1 MIQQRHDFFGDV
13 FARYFKPAIDA
24 IDQYPSAAGTLIHR
38 LLACTDDLQDRLAQA
53 RLAAEVWGEEELGH
67 PGHHVHPASELF
79 VITQCGLMYGARFAD
94 ARHGL
99 YYLATPHTMFDAFVD
114 QVELTPLSLGTVVAV
129 DRRCSRDL
137 ESAHP
142 MDAALRR
149 ILDEHEVL
157 RVDVRA

>member
-1 MIQQRHDFFGDV
+1 MTQQRYDFFGDV
-13 FARYFKPAIDA
+13 FARYFSSAIDE
-24 IDQYPSAAGTLIHR
+24 YPSTAGSLVHR

-53 RLAAEVWGEEELGH
+53 RLAAEVWGEQELGR
-67 PGHHVHPASELF
+67 PGRRAHPASELF

-114 QVELTPLSLGTVVAV
+114 QIEHTTLSLGTAAAV
-129 DRRCSRDL
+129 DRRCSHDL

-149 ILDEHEVL
+149 VLDEHEVL
-157 RVDVRA
+157 RVDVPV

>member
-1 MIQQRHDFFGDV
+1 MTQQRYDFFGDL
-13 FARYFKPAIDA
+13 FARYFRPA
-24 IDQYPSAAGTLIHR
+24 IDQYPSTAGTLVHR

-67 PGHHVHPASELF
+67 PGRVRPASELF
-79 VITQCGLMYGARFAD
+79 VITQCGLIYGARFAD

-99 YYLATPHTMFDAFVD
+99 YYLATPHSMFDAFVD
-114 QVELTPLSLGTVVAV
+114 QIEHTPLSLGAVVAV
-129 DRRCSRDL
+129 DRRCSHDL

-149 ILDEHEVL
+149 ILDEHEAL
-157 RVDVRA
+157 RVDVPA

>member
-1 MIQQRHDFFGDV
+1 MTQQRYDFFGDV
-13 FARYFKPAIDA
+13 FARYFSPAIDE
-24 IDQYPSAAGTLIHR
+24 YPSTAGTLVHR

-53 RLAAEVWGEEELGH
+53 RLAAEAWGEEELGH
-67 PGHHVHPASELF
+67 PGHRTRPASELF

-94 ARHGL
+94 AHHGL
-99 YYLATPHTMFDAFVD
+99 YYLATPRTMFDAFVD
-114 QVELTPLSLGTVVAV
+114 QVERTPLSLGTVVAV
-129 DRRCSRDL
+129 DRRCSHDL

-157 RVDVRA
+157 RVDVGV

>member
-1 MIQQRHDFFGDV
+1 MTQQRYDFFGEV
-13 FARYFKPAIDA
+13 FARYFSPGVDR
-24 IDQYPSAAGTLIHR
+24 YPSTAGPLIHR

-67 PGHHVHPASELF
+67 PGHVHPASELF

-94 ARHGL
+94 AHHDL

-114 QVELTPLSLGTVVAV
+114 QIEHTPLRVGTVVAV
-129 DRRCSRDL
+129 DRRCSHDL
-137 ESAHP
+137 EAAHP

-149 ILDEHEVL
+149 ILEEHEAL
-157 RVDVRA
+157 RVDVSV

>member
-1 MIQQRHDFFGDV
+1 MTQQRYDFFGDV
-13 FARYFKPAIDA
+13 FARYFRPAID
-24 IDQYPSAAGTLIHR
+24 QCPSTADTLVHR

-53 RLAAEVWGEEELGH
+53 RLAAAVWGEEESGH
-67 PGHHVHPASELF
+67 PGPLHPASELF
-79 VITQCGLMYGARFAD
+79 VITQYGLMYGARFAD
-94 ARHGL
+94 AHHGL
-99 YYLATPHTMFDAFVD
+99 YYLATPRTMFDAFID
-114 QVELTPLSLGTVVAV
+114 QIERTPLRLGTVVAV

-149 ILDEHEVL
+149 ILDDHEAL